1 MSYEYLT
8 FYYKISVR
16 YMPLYIVWEIL
27 THISIHYY
35 NLQFYIMFNMCSKSF
50 ILVLVSVKHF
60 GRFSLVKSI
69 GILSLIIKSNHPI
82 INLNYIVVKIKKNK
96 IEEKKLCLKC

>member
-1 MSYEYLT
+1 
-8 FYYKISVR
+8 
-16 YMPLYIVWEIL
+16 MPLYIVWEIL

-50 ILVLVSVKHF
+50 ILVLVSVKLF

-69 GILSLIIKSNHPI
+69 GILSLIIKSNHLI
-82 INLNYIVVKIKKNK
+82 INLNYIVRKKNK
-96 IEEKKLCLKC
+96 K